1 MSPTMA
7 KMKKHKNVEIA
18 AKLAQAADLAA
29 QGKVQSEIARIL
41 GVSVMT
47 LHRWRKLAPTIETP
61 TLATSP
67 PIQSGLEHN
76 HYDPNRAESK
86 NKYEPMQDERIGE
99 LQLEN
104 SRLRR
109 LLTDLLLEKMQLQER
124 LQAEVPA
131 GRRQTWCKAI

>member
-1 MSPTMA
+1 MA

-41 GVSVMT
+41 DVSVMT
-47 LHRWRKLAPTIETP
+47 LHRWRKLAPTTETP

-67 PIQSGLEHN
+67 PTQSGLEHN
-76 HYDPNRAESK
+76 HYDPNRAGPK
-86 NKYEPMQDERIGE
+86 NNQYEPMQDKRIGE

-104 SRLRR
+104 ARLRR
-109 LLTDLLLEKMQLQER
+109 LLTDLLLEKVQLQER